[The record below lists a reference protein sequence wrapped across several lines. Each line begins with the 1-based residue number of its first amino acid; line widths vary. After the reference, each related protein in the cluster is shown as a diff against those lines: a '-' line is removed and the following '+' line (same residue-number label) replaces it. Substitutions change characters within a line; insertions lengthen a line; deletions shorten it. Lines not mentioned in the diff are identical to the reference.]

1 MWETLDL
8 AALLAQRDAQ
18 HEATTSA
25 NVGAYPIPLGG
36 MLQRDY
42 PYGSG
47 GRAPYRRCPD
57 GQLCTLDDW
66 TLVGEDPIY
75 G

>member
-47 GRAPYRRCPD
+47 GRAPYAHCPE
-57 GQLCTLDDW
+57 GQLCALD
-66 TLVGEDPIY
+66 VGPLQGQDRY
-75 G
+75 RR